1 MDKSP
6 EQKEK
11 WMGEALALARQAAE
25 LGEVPVGAVV
35 VHENQIV
42 GRAFNRKESDTCA
55 THHAEIL
62 ALQEASRHLGRWRL
76 SGCDLY
82 VTLEPCV
89 MCAGALVSARVD
101 GVYYGATD
109 PKGGGVESLYRILED
124 DRLNHRPQVE
134 AGILAEPCGQVLKEF
149 FRQRRG

>member
-42 GRAFNRKESDTCA
+42 GRAFNRKESDACA

-109 PKGGGVESLYRILED
+109 PKGGGVESLYRILGD

-134 AGILAEPCGQVLKEF
+134 AGILAEPCGRVLKEF